1 MEHMAPEL
9 TLPQRVAAEIR
20 SEMGW
25 QNKRIP
31 ELASALN
38 IESRAAK
45 ARYDGTREYTLDEI
59 PTVAAWLGVSVTQLT
74 TGVRDREKV
83 TAA

>member
-1 MEHMAPEL
+1 MAPEL
-9 TLPQRVAAEIR
+9 TLPKRVAAEIR

-31 ELASALN
+31 ELASVLD
-38 IESRAAK
+38 IENRAAK

-59 PTVAAWLGVSVTQLT
+59 PTVASWLGVSVTQLT
-74 TGVRDREKV
+74 TGVRDRDREAM
-83 TAA
+83 AAA